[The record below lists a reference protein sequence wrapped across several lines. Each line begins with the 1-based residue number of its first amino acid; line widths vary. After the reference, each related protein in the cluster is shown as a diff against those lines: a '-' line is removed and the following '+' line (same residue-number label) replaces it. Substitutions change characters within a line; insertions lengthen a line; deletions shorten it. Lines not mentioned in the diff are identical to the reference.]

1 MNCAKPSYLAVCAM
15 NNLIGSAAEAKEVIK
30 DGTTYA
36 FHFYNN
42 EMKKDV
48 VLLQSEYDAQ
58 LMSLDLG
65 TNCMEIYDVYG
76 NKLESIESENGVYNF
91 VINKEPLYIVGNI
104 SKFEQKGTIKDVKS
118 GLLKDGE
125 FIESFSDLK
134 AGD

>member
-1 MNCAKPSYLAVCAM
+1 
-15 NNLIGSAAEAKEVIK
+15 
-30 DGTTYA
+30 
-36 FHFYNN
+36 
-42 EMKKDV
+42 
-48 VLLQSEYDAQ
+48 
-58 LMSLDLG
+58 MSLDLG

-134 AGD
+134 AGDEIQVKLHRLLMPEEKENIICCF